1 MKIIVLR
8 MGNKPKLGAVLLS
21 VLLSG
26 CGMSAEETAKEVEA
40 CKKAGLF
47 PKQIFTMDGRTAYIR
62 CDINEVQ
69 LSSYESRCETPKEA
83 SE

>member
-40 CKKAGLF
+40 CKKADLF
-47 PKQIFTMDGRTAYIR
+47 PKQFTMNGRTAYIR

-69 LSSYESRCETPKEA
+69 LSRYETPKEE

>member
-26 CGMSAEETAKEVEA
+26 CGMSAEETIKEVEA

-47 PKQIFTMDGRTAYIR
+47 PKQIFHMNGKTEYIR

-69 LSSYESRCETPKEA
+69 LSRCETPKEK